1 MSLNQISECTGFHG
15 VSHIHMYRLKKFL
28 AMAEK
33 SKGEILFRRHKV
45 YNHRHKE
52 NAVSGEKI
60 NSTL

>member
-1 MSLNQISECTGFHG
+1 
-15 VSHIHMYRLKKFL
+15 MYREEKFL